1 MKRYFFLLI
10 IFFSYINVFAQSN
23 TIHQNDFV
31 EINGK
36 VMDADTQLPLA
47 FTNIGILSKNRGT
60 VSNEEGMYLL
70 NIIDLEMSDTV
81 SFNYMGYKAVKI
93 SISDLMTDPIVLL
106 SEDIISISDF
116 VVYGNDIDAKAIV
129 EKVLENKE
137 RNYKPSLQ
145 KSRMFIRNR
154 YATDMQKLKVKSL
167 KNTFDQLDENTARL
181 IERSVPKKQLSYT
194 DYYGD
199 VYSTNNKDI
208 DKDER
213 IKLSPIKIISLK
225 DNIDYSEIE
234 NTFESLFK
242 DTKEDE
248 YWKVASGVFSTKA
261 NLENDSSKTDS
272 TYKVEDYKNTMSS
285 WFFTEQ
291 INRSNRFL
299 SMNSYESWEFLYKT
313 GKYNYTMFGGTR
325 IKGEDVYI
333 IDFEAKRRGDYKGRL
348 YISCSTFAILKADY
362 EYAEGKSG
370 TDVSMLGVSYKETI
384 HKVTLFYENHD
395 GLYKLKY
402 FFRQEGE
409 IIGFK
414 RKVELIKKRERFLLD
429 KTLAKYKVYLDM
441 VAINLN
447 SIEILVIDEQK
458 ISEEQFVGFKSQK
471 RLKVKHVNVFDDK
484 MWQGYSI
491 IAPTEQMKDYRK
503 R

>member
-1 MKRYFFLLI
+1 MKRYLLLLLI
-10 IFFSYINVFAQSN
+10 IFSYINVFAQSN
-23 TIHQNDFV
+23 TIHQNDFE
-31 EINGK
+31 EIKGK
-36 VMDADTQLPLA
+36 VLDADTQLPLA

-60 VSNEEGMYLL
+60 VSNEEGKYLL
-70 NIIDLEMSDTV
+70 NIIGLQLSDTV

-93 SISDLMTDPIVLL
+93 SISDLVHAPVVQL
-106 SEDIISISDF
+106 SENVISISDF

-129 EKVLENKE
+129 KKVLENKE

-154 YATDMQKLKVKSL
+154 YATDMLKLKVKPL

-208 DKDER
+208 DKGER

-225 DNIDYSEIE
+225 DNVDYSEIE
-234 NTFESLFK
+234 NTFGNLFK
-242 DTKEDE
+242 DTKDDE
-248 YWKVASGVFSTKA
+248 YWKVASGIFSTKA
-261 NLENDSSKTDS
+261 NFENDSSKIDS
-272 TYKVEDYKNTMSS
+272 TYSIEEYKNTMNS

-299 SMNSYESWEFLYKT
+299 SMNSDESWEFLYDT

-333 IDFEAKRRGDYKGRL
+333 IDFEAKRRGDFKGRL

-362 EYAEGKSG
+362 QFAEGKLG
-370 TDVSMLGVSYKETI
+370 TDVNMFGISYKETI
-384 HKVTLFYENHD
+384 QKITLFYENHD
-395 GLYKLKY
+395 GIYKLKY

-409 IIGFK
+409 LVGVS

-429 KTLAKYKVYLDM
+429 KTIARYKVHLEIK
-441 VAINLN
+441 ARNLN
-447 SIEILVIDEQK
+447 SIEILVIDDIV
-458 ISEEQFVGFKSQK
+458 ISEQEFAGFKSKK
-471 RLKVKHVNVFDDK
+471 RLKVKHVNIFDDK